1 MSTSLRL
8 LAEPELIWLA
18 AIVIAALASVGA
30 MRLRLRQSMTAPE
43 DVVGRVFRLRQV
55 GSRWRPDDRLVRP
68 AFA

>member
-30 MRLRLRQSMTAPE
+30 MRLRLRQSISAAE
-43 DVVGRVFRLRQV
+43 DVVAAGLPPSDARRSAGEGYATV
-55 GSRWRPDDRLVRP
+55 
-68 AFA
+68 